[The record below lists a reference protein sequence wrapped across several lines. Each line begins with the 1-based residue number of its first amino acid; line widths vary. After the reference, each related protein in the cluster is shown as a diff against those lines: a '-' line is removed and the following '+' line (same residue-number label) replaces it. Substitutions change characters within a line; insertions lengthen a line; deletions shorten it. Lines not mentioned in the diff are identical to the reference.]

1 MKYVEMI
8 VQIKISIV
16 DKKNK
21 KKKKTIPKEIHF
33 P

>member
-1 MKYVEMI
+1 MKYVKMI

-16 DKKNK
+16 EKKNK
-21 KKKKTIPKEIHF
+21 KKKNDPKEIHF